1 MGSHGWGRVN
11 GGPCNDLTAVVTF
24 LISARFN
31 YTVDEEGA
39 HSLLPPLE
47 LLQARARI
55 PPGRLVGRLAS
66 QPAALFVP
74 PQPPSSSFPHQPL
87 SGKTRPVVLNQVPT
101 RKQDLTYCARAISPS
116 FSAYSRGNPREAASR
131 KFQMFLIGRCGINAE
146 KSR

>member
-1 MGSHGWGRVN
+1 MPRIRNLACMSSARKESAPSRGSENAGRRKGKERKGKEGWEATGGGRVN

-87 SGKTRPVVLNQVPT
+87 SGKTRPVVLN
-101 RKQDLTYCARAISPS
+101 
-116 FSAYSRGNPREAASR
+116 
-131 KFQMFLIGRCGINAE
+131 
-146 KSR
+146 